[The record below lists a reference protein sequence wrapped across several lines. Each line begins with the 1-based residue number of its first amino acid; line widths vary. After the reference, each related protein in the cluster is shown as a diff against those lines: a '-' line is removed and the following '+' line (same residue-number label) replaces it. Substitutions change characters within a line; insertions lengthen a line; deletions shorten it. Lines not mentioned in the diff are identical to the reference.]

1 MISNRMESWQ
11 AQHVR
16 PAVRVFSILLL
27 IAGIAAL
34 AYVAY
39 VLVSAAYFQARESR
53 KLHHAMSEPMP
64 AATPKAEARVVIEGD
79 VIGQIDVPRIGLTA
93 IVVQGDSDDVLRR
106 AVGHVPETALPGQT
120 GNIALA
126 GHRDTIFR
134 PLRDIQVGDVISLK
148 TPVGDHAYRVNST
161 EVVPPTDIGV
171 LQSRGENELTLITCF
186 PFHYIGHAPNRFI
199 VRAEEVGPTPK

>member
-1 MISNRMESWQ
+1 MISQDRITTWQ
-11 AQHVR
+11 TARVR
-16 PAVRVFSILLL
+16 PAVRIVSWVLL
-27 IAGIAAL
+27 IAGVIAL

-39 VLVSAAYFQARESR
+39 VLVSAAYFRARESR
-53 KLHHAMSEPMP
+53 KLHQAVSQPS
-64 AATPKAEARVVIEGD
+64 ATEASPRVMAEGD
-79 VIGQIDVPRIGLTA
+79 VIGQIEVPRLGLSA
-93 IVVQGDSDDVLRR
+93 IIIQGDSDDVLRR
-106 AVGHVPETALPGQT
+106 AVGHVPETALPGQG

-134 PLRDIQVGDVISLK
+134 PLRDVKIGDTISLR
-148 TPVGDHAYRVNST
+148 TTAGDHSYRVTST

-199 VRAEEVGPTPK
+199 VRALETGPFRK

>member
-1 MISNRMESWQ
+1 MISQDRITTWQ
-11 AQHVR
+11 TARVR
-16 PAVRVFSILLL
+16 PAVRIVSWVLL
-27 IAGIAAL
+27 IAGVIAL

-39 VLVSAAYFQARESR
+39 VLVSAAYFRARESR
-53 KLHHAMSEPMP
+53 KLRHAVSQPS
-64 AATPKAEARVVIEGD
+64 ATEASPRVMAEGD
-79 VIGQIDVPRIGLTA
+79 VIGQIEVPRLGLSA
-93 IVVQGDSDDVLRR
+93 IIIQGDSDDVLRR
-106 AVGHVPETALPGQT
+106 AVGHVPETALPGQG

-134 PLRDIQVGDVISLK
+134 PLRDVKIGDTISLR
-148 TPVGDHAYRVNST
+148 TTAGDHSYRVTST

-199 VRAEEVGPTPK
+199 VRALETGSFRK